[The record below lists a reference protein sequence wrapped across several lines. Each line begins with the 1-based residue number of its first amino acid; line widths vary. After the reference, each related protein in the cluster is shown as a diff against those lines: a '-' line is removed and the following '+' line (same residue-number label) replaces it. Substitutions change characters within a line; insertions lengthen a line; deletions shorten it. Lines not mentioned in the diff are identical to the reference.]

1 MLASGDTEQSNG
13 AMVRR
18 PLTAGEETKA
28 KIIAAALH
36 CLATEGVVGTSAR
49 AIARAGDFNQALIFY
64 HFGSVTELLVAAGLS
79 ESERRA
85 ARYADRLADVTDLPQ
100 LVRVARELH
109 EEELAEGSVAV
120 LTQMLAA
127 AAHSD
132 ELRRA
137 LLQGFEPWMQL
148 VEGAVQRVLA
158 DTPYASVVP
167 TADLSFAIAS
177 LFLGIELMSGL
188 DPERAAEQRL
198 FATIESLANVVGM
211 LLQLPTPK

>member
-1 MLASGDTEQSNG
+1 
-13 AMVRR
+13 MVRR
-18 PLTAGEETKA
+18 PPTAGEETKA

-79 ESERRA
+79 ESDRRS
-85 ARYADRLADVTDLPQ
+85 ARYADRLADVTNLQQ

-198 FATIESLANVVGM
+198 FATIESLAHVVGM
-211 LLQLPTPK
+211 LLQLPTPE

>member
-1 MLASGDTEQSNG
+1 MLASSDTEQSNG